1 MLALALLV
9 VSVAEMMLTVNTS
22 NSCKSLVE
30 GLLELLRV
38 SRPAL
43 ALRTTETRSLG
54 NEVQLVVL
62 HHGAAATRI
71 LTKVDRQ
78 LPGLEI
84 AVVATKIITPVTVV
98 IATTDK
104 LTQVPQVPLLHGRN
118 RLLELRVGMLVILA
132 TVPTGLLP
140 EWELPLVLVLL
151 AVRLLL
157 LLVLPQALET
167 LTPSFSSMPALHHLL
182 LRLLEMPRHHL
193 PVISL
198 HLLHLLVLK

>member
-1 MLALALLV
+1 
-9 VSVAEMMLTVNTS
+9 
-22 NSCKSLVE
+22 LVE

-132 TVPTGLLP
+132 TVPTVLLP

-151 AVRLLL
+151 AVRLL

-182 LRLLEMPRHHL
+182 LRRLLEMPRHHL